1 MGPLAGGEG
10 RTGVHV
16 DTREGMRYR
25 DSMSTVKEARTDRD
39 EILKWWADN
48 PAKSSEEAARHWT
61 EAGHPVTGETLRAW
75 RRRHGHQFAP
85 APVAASPS
93 RATATVLGRDG
104 RPVATVDQR
113 RVSGVPSPERGP
125 GVRGGTAL
133 APRAGGEVV
142 EASEGATRIGRPVTF
157 TDEIAAKM
165 AEHIRNGVPMEFA
178 ASAVGIPRSTAY
190 QWMERAKAGHEDYRA
205 FADCI
210 ERAEAE
216 GIAEMTAEI
225 RRAEGGGKDKAA
237 DLWTS
242 RAWLLERRWPQYFGR
257 TAQPGEQGPTVA
269 VQVNFAEGVS
279 VEAISSAVSVDAERR
294 RKG

>member
-1 MGPLAGGEG
+1 MD
-10 RTGVHV
+10 TG
-16 DTREGMRYR
+16 EGMRYR

-48 PAKSSEEAARHWT
+48 PTKSSEEAARYWT

-85 APVAASPS
+85 APVAVSTS
-93 RATATVLGRDG
+93 RVTATVLGRDG

-113 RVSGVPSPERGP
+113 RVPGVPSLERGP
-125 GVRGGTAL
+125 GVRGAVTV

-142 EASEGATRIGRPVTF
+142 EADPIHIGRPVSF
-157 TDEIAAKM
+157 DPVVGERIAV
-165 AEHIRNGVPMEFA
+165 HIRNGAPWEFA
-178 ASAVGIPRSTAY
+178 CSAEGIMRQTASY
-190 QWMERAKAGHEDYRA
+190 WLEQAKAGNADYAA
-205 FADCI
+205 FLSVI
-210 ERAEAE
+210 ERAEGQAVT
-216 GIAEMTAEI
+216 EMSAEI
-225 RRAEGGGKDKAA
+225 RKAASGGKGESS

-242 RAWLLERRWPQYFGR
+242 RAWLLERRWPQHFGR